1 MFWDKKGLNTTG
13 KIALTASC
21 AFVLFA
27 ALLVAFVI
35 YIKRRENDY
44 DFDFPQDFS
53 CKCYLRKQKR
63 K

>member
-13 KIALTASC
+13 KIALAASC

-53 CKCYLRKQKR
+53 CKCSYL
-63 K
+63 